1 MFSRT
6 FNLIPNFMMQICD
19 LELKINYCHRTNS
32 IISSKVYRCIYT
44 THISKAVSNSET
56 LSSFGQIAC
65 LNTRVSLYWNWN
77 ATIAILPVTTIC
89 SGPCLCLPD
98 LSFFADITMV
108 IKITSIQVPAQH
120 YIYISWCIPQHSLL
134 QAALIIISIKYL
146 FPVETRVVIVTLN
159 NG

>member
-77 ATIAILPVTTIC
+77 ATIAIHITCNYNLQWTLSALAWLIL
-89 SGPCLCLPD
+89 LCW
-98 LSFFADITMV
+98 
-108 IKITSIQVPAQH
+108 H
-120 YIYISWCIPQHSLL
+120 
-134 QAALIIISIKYL
+134 
-146 FPVETRVVIVTLN
+146 N
-159 NG
+159 NGHKNHKHPSSSPALYIHQLMYIPTFTLASCINYHFHKIPISCWNQSCHCHS